1 MVSQLRGCL
10 PRAVQPLE
18 FALIIMSVV
27 FPLQIVCGRDGERQK
42 PLRPIL
48 SQEIAQ
54 NSTASLITIE
64 FMDGVKTMA
73 TDSKIK
79 DLSIAPDTLR
89 DIYRQ
94 MSRIHEVDKGIQAG
108 LSSGKF
114 QFTYWP
120 MTGQEAIPASISP
133 LINSEDHMVT
143 IYRGIHDQVAKGVPL
158 KGLFA
163 EALGR
168 IDGVNKGK
176 GGSPHISD
184 PASGSMLTT
193 AIVGA
198 GAPIANGLALAEKM
212 RGTKAVTIVNF
223 GDGATSIGAIHEA
236 MNLAGVWKLPVIFLC
251 QNNQIGE
258 YTPIHEYTASKGFTD
273 RAEALGFK
281 GVTLDGNDP
290 VAFHNG
296 MKAIIEDVR
305 GGAGPV
311 FVEAMTL
318 RLGPHAGVGW
328 SHLIKKDEL
337 VAAKE
342 AWPVPATRAM
352 LLARG
357 ISTESEL
364 TEIDRAAR
372 DEVREAIEW
381 ALKSDVSGEQEML
394 LDVYGD
400 PTVVPYRGQRVKRE
414 AEAAHTGEA
423 KEMAMFQAIQDAMDQ
438 SMEMDENVYC
448 LGEDIGDDPGGVFMN
463 FQGMQSKWGE
473 RIRPTPIAEQAIIG
487 AATGS
492 ALVGMRPVAEIMFAD
507 FVGVCMDQITNHAAK
522 QRYMSGAKSTVPMT
536 IRMIVGGGVGGFGA
550 QHSQSTEAMLLHN
563 PGLKI
568 VYPSSPADAKGLLMS
583 CIFDD
588 DPCVVFE
595 PMMLLGS
602 KEVVPLGDYRIPLGV
617 AKVKREGTDVTLIT
631 YGWQV
636 MQCLQAAEELAKE
649 GINAEVLDLRT
660 LMPLDYDRI
669 LSSVEKT
676 GRALVVHAATEFCG
690 LGAEISSTINETLFG
705 KLKAP
710 ASRFGA
716 AYAPIAYSK
725 IIETAQVPHA
735 GTIAARVREYFK

>member
-1 MVSQLRGCL
+1 MQS
-10 PRAVQPLE
+10 A
-18 FALIIMSVV
+18 
-27 FPLQIVCGRDGERQK
+27 D
-42 PLRPIL
+42 
-48 SQEIAQ
+48 
-54 NSTASLITIE
+54 
-64 FMDGVKTMA
+64 
-73 TDSKIK
+73 KI
-79 DLSIAPDTLR
+79 DNDTLR
-89 DIYRQ
+89 EIYRQ
-94 MSRIHEVDKGIQAG
+94 MSRIHEVDKAIQAG

-114 QFTYWP
+114 MFTYWP
-120 MTGQEAIPASISP
+120 LTGQEAIPASIAP
-133 LINSEDHMVT
+133 LISDEDHMVT

-184 PASGSMLTT
+184 PSSGSMLTT

-212 RGTKAVTIVNF
+212 RGTDKVTIVNF

-258 YTPIHEYTASKGFTD
+258 YTPIPEYTANGDFSA

-281 GVTLDGNDP
+281 GVKLDGNDP
-290 VAFHNG
+290 VAFYNG
-296 MKAIIEDVR
+296 MKDVIDGVR
-305 GGAGPV
+305 KGNGPV
-311 FVEAMTL
+311 FVEAVTL

-328 SHLIKKDEL
+328 SHLLKKEEL
-337 VAAKE
+337 EAAKQ
-342 AWPVPATRAM
+342 AWPVPATRA
-352 LLARG
+352 LLLEQG
-357 ISTESEL
+357 ICSEEEL
-364 TEIDRAAR
+364 AAIDQAAKAEVAEAVEFALASEIT
-372 DEVREAIEW
+372 
-381 ALKSDVSGEQEML
+381 GEDEML

-400 PTVVPYRGQRVKRE
+400 PTVVPKRGQRDKRE
-414 AEAAHTGEA
+414 AEAPHTGET
-423 KEMAMFQAIQDAMDQ
+423 KEMAMFEAVQDALDLAMQIDDQ
-438 SMEMDENVYC
+438 VYC
-448 LGEDIGDDPGGVFMN
+448 LGEDIGDDPGGVFKC
-463 FQGMQSKWGE
+463 FKGMQTKWGE

-492 ALVGMRPVAEIMFAD
+492 ALVGMRPVAEIMFCD
-507 FVGVCMDQITNHAAK
+507 FVGVCMDQIVNHAAK
-522 QRYMSGAKSTVPMT
+522 QRYMSGATTHVPMT
-536 IRMIVGGGVGGFGA
+536 VRMIAGGGIGGFGA

-568 VYPSSPADAKGLLMS
+568 VYPSTPTEAKGLLLS

-588 DPCVVFE
+588 DPCIQFE
-595 PMMLLGS
+595 SMMLTYAL
-602 KEVVPLGDYRIPLGV
+602 KEAVPVGDYRIPLGV
-617 AKVKREGTDVTLIT
+617 AKVKREGTDISLIT

-636 MQCLQAAEELAKE
+636 MQCMMAAEELAKD
-649 GINAEVLDLRT
+649 GISAEVIDLRT
-660 LMPLDYDRI
+660 LLPLDYDRV

-690 LGAEISSTINETLFG
+690 LGSEIASTINEQLFA

-725 IIETAQVPHA
+725 TIETAQIPNA
-735 GTIAARVREYFK
+735 GTIAARVRELF